1 MEYNRDLASQRI
13 LVVNDD
19 SINAAGLKV
28 LERIANVLSQDVWVV
43 APHYEQS
50 GKGYGVSFDTS
61 LRVYQHSKRKF
72 SVAGTPVDNVLVAV
86 QNLMKDRKPDL
97 VLSGINHGDNA
108 CGYRFISG
116 TFNAALSAA
125 HLSLRS
131 IALSQCCS
139 SPEDIRFTLAE
150 HFLPGILR
158 KLIVSDEWDAD
169 HVLSINFP
177 EASVGEV
184 AGVSIVD
191 PYDYKVNWSVS
202 DVQHPAGG
210 GNYAWITAHHNTDV
224 MSEQGEWKTLQ
235 DKKMITVAPVLV
247 NHSCDSAV
255 QESLKDVFA
264 KNV

>member
-1 MEYNRDLASQRI
+1 MEYNKDLASQRI

-28 LERIANVLSQDVWVV
+28 LERIANVISQDVWVV

-50 GKGYGVSFDTS
+50 GKGYGVSFDAA
-61 LRVYQHSKRKF
+61 LRVHQYSQRRF

-86 QNLMKDRKPDL
+86 HHLMKDRKPDL

-125 HLSLRS
+125 QLGLRS

-139 SPEDIRFTLAE
+139 ASDDIRFTLAE

-158 KLIVSDEWDAD
+158 KLIVSDEWDSN

-184 AGVSIVD
+184 TGISVVD
-191 PYDYKVNWSVS
+191 PCDYQVNWSVH
-202 DVQHPAGG
+202 DVQSPSSGS
-210 GNYAWITAHHNTDV
+210 YAWITAFHNTDV
-224 MSEQGEWKTLQ
+224 MGDNSEWKVLQ
-235 DKKMITVAPVLV
+235 DKKMITVTPVRV
-247 NHSCDSAV
+247 NHSCDALM